1 MKAIQ
6 IFNKYNGQPKLLE
19 YNEDE
24 GYRYDDRYYTHIAPP
39 DGIYTPCEFVDGKW
53 QSLSDEPEKVL
64 NEEVVEEVPKK
75 EDDVMAS
82 LLIQQVEN
90 EQKIKEIEEMNS
102 LLMLK
107 LAGGNPDVL

>member
-1 MKAIQ
+1 M
-6 IFNKYNGQPKLLE
+6 P
-19 YNEDE
+19 
-24 GYRYDDRYYTHIAPP
+24 
-39 DGIYTPCEFVDGKW
+39 
-53 QSLSDEPEKVL
+53 

-90 EQKIKEIEEMNS
+90 EQKIKEIEKMNS